1 MCSLGVVQS
10 KGAKAEGSHADKG
23 KKNTTPEELESSIFA
38 TGKRRL
44 TIRPRSKALLA
55 MQWQKDGVLTPFR
68 SAKLPKS
75 NEVFHKTEYKPHN

>member
-44 TIRPRSKALLA
+44 TIRPRSKSIVSNAVAERWLGTHAISLGQVA
-55 MQWQKDGVLTPFR
+55 QK
-68 SAKLPKS
+68 
-75 NEVFHKTEYKPHN
+75 